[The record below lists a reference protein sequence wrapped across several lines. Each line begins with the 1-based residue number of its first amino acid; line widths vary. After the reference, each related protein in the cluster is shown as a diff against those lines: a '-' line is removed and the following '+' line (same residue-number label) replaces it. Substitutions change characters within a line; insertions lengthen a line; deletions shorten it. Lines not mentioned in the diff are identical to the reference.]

1 MSSTTSPGSSDSIAR
16 PLTIVIVTWNVRDYL
31 GDCLRSLRI
40 AGVPT
45 WAEIVV
51 VDNASTDGS
60 ADMVAR
66 EFPFATLVRSEVNLG
81 FTRGNNLAMRS
92 ASTPYVLLLNPDTL
106 VPAGALE
113 ALVTAMDDDSSLGV
127 AGPRQVDREGHTQLE
142 AAVAQPTVW
151 NALCD
156 LALLSRL
163 FPTSRV
169 FSRRT
174 MGWWDHADDRD
185 VPGIAG
191 SAMLLRRT
199 ALDRVGLLDET
210 MFCAE
215 DMDLCRRIR
224 TAGWRVR
231 YLGSVAIT
239 HFGGAS
245 IKRSD
250 AAMQRQ
256 IAYQSFWLYLR
267 KHDGRV
273 AAALMT
279 AGVVAIS
286 LAGWIVTGALGLI
299 PGWPQH
305 VTEALRKYRRLAVA
319 LMQWGVM
326 DKRRFRHALAAPP
339 SLSAPALASVLNP
352 PGRSTP

>member
-1 MSSTTSPGSSDSIAR
+1 MSSTTNPGSSDSTAR
-16 PLTIVIVTWNVRDYL
+16 RLTIVIVTWNVRDYL
-31 GDCLRSLRI
+31 GDCLRSLQI
-40 AGVPT
+40 AGVPG
-45 WAEIVV
+45 WAEVVV

-92 ASTPYVLLLNPDTL
+92 AATSYVLLLNPDTL
-106 VPAGALE
+106 VPPGALE
-113 ALVTAMDDDSSLGV
+113 ALVSAMDDDPSLGV
-127 AGPRQVDREGHTQLE
+127 SGPRQLDRDGRTQLE
-142 AAVAQPTVW
+142 GAVAQPTVW

-156 LALLSRL
+156 LALLSRF
-163 FPTSRV
+163 FPTSRL

-191 SAMLLRRT
+191 SAMLLRRA

-231 YLGSVAIT
+231 YFGSVAIT

-250 AAMQRQ
+250 AALQRQ

-273 AAALMT
+273 TAGLMT
-279 AGVVAIS
+279 VGVVTIS
-286 LAGWIVTGALGLI
+286 LAGWIATGVLGLI
-299 PGWPQH
+299 PGWPAGAAE
-305 VTEALRKYRRLAVA
+305 TLRKYRRLAAA

-326 DKRRFRHALAAPP
+326 DKRQFRHALAAPP
-339 SLSAPALASVLNP
+339 SIPAPTLASAIDP
-352 PGRSTP
+352 SGRSTP